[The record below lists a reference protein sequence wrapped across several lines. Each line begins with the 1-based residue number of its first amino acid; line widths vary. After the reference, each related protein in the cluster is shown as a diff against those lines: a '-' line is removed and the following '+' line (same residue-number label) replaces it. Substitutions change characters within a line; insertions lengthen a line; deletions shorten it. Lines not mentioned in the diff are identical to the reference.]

1 MNINEDIE
9 QFLENFWTA
18 APGKVSRVDGDHV
31 DVILCV
37 NNKLSN
43 GMAVEIPV
51 LESVP
56 LMRLGC
62 SSFKINLSI
71 KKGDPL
77 LVIFMSADPFGWDT
91 KKEGEISDAHS
102 VARNALNHAVA
113 IPMSKETG
121 SPKGSLDVADDG
133 TVTING
139 HLEIKP

>member
-1 MNINEDIE
+1 MNTNEDIE

-18 APGKVSRVDGDHV
+18 APGKVSKVDGDHV

-77 LVIFMSADPFGWDT
+77 LVIFISADPFGWDT
-91 KKEGEISDAHS
+91 KKEGEISEAHS
-102 VARNALNHAVA
+102 VTRNALNHAIA

-121 SPKGSLDVADDG
+121 NPNGSLDVADDG
-133 TVTING
+133 TVKING

>member
-1 MNINEDIE
+1 MNTNEDIE

-18 APGKVSRVDGDHV
+18 APGKVSMVDGDHV

-37 NNKLSN
+37 NNKLCN

-91 KKEGEISDAHS
+91 KREGEISEAHS
-102 VARNALNHAVA
+102 VARNALNHAIA

-121 SPKGSLDVADDG
+121 NPNGSLDVADDG

>member
-1 MNINEDIE
+1 MNTNEDIE

-18 APGKVSRVDGDHV
+18 APGKVSKVDGDHV

-37 NNKLSN
+37 NNKLCN

-91 KKEGEISDAHS
+91 KREGEISEAHS
-102 VARNALNHAVA
+102 VARNALNHAIA

-121 SPKGSLDVADDG
+121 NSNGSLDVADDG

>member
-77 LVIFMSADPFGWDT
+77 LVIFMSSDPFGWDT
-91 KKEGEISDAHS
+91 KKEGEISEAHS

>member
-1 MNINEDIE
+1 MNEEIE

-18 APGKVSRVDGDHV
+18 APGKVAKVDGDHV
-31 DVILCV
+31 DVTLCV
-37 NNKLSN
+37 NNKLNN
-43 GMAVEIPV
+43 GMAVEIPL

-62 SSFKINLSI
+62 NAFKINLSL

-77 LVIFMSADPFGWDT
+77 LVIFMSTDPFGWDT
-91 KKEGEISDAHS
+91 KKEGEISEAHS
-102 VARNALNHAVA
+102 VTRNALNHAVA

-121 SPKGSLDVADDG
+121 NPNGSLDVADDG

-139 HLEIKP
+139 HLEIKS

>member
-1 MNINEDIE
+1 MNTNEDIE

-18 APGKVSRVDGDHV
+18 APGKVSKVDGDHV

-37 NNKLSN
+37 NNKLCN
-43 GMAVEIPV
+43 GMAVEIPE

-91 KKEGEISDAHS
+91 KREGEISEAHS
-102 VARNALNHAVA
+102 VNRNALNHAVA
-113 IPMSKETG
+113 IPMSKEKG
-121 SPKGSLDVADDG
+121 SPKGTLDVSEDG